1 MDIQLN
7 LDSFNKTYSIGDL
20 ITGNITIKNKK
31 NESKYNLSL
40 ILIGRYHLSNKK
52 VQPPIRINEKFIT
65 KEHKIV
71 TNSDLQKGISPNH
84 HFSFPL
90 IPEKDESFYESYRG
104 VILSVYYEI
113 NANVQINNNE
123 NYESEKIRIEIFVPG
138 MGIRKDFG
146 CKLVPYY
153 FNLTP
158 KNIEKNELKNEKLP
172 DFNIECFINNIN
184 CNFNKPFDG
193 YINIHNCNVEIKSV
207 ELQFLRHEEADINGV
222 KNNETSEIQNLQIG
236 DGDVNKNVEIPLF
249 MIFPKTFSCA
259 NCNAPHFQ
267 ISFEINIMIVLVNG
281 IIITDN
287 FPINIWRG

>member
-1 MDIQLN
+1 
-7 LDSFNKTYSIGDL
+7 
-20 ITGNITIKNKK
+20 
-31 NESKYNLSL
+31 
-40 ILIGRYHLSNKK
+40 
-52 VQPPIRINEKFIT
+52 
-65 KEHKIV
+65 
-71 TNSDLQKGISPNH
+71 
-84 HFSFPL
+84 
-90 IPEKDESFYESYRG
+90 
-104 VILSVYYEI
+104 
-113 NANVQINNNE
+113 
-123 NYESEKIRIEIFVPG
+123 

-193 YINIHNCNVEIKSV
+193 YIIIHNCNVEIKSV

-259 NCNAPHFQ
+259 NCNAPHFR